1 MYYILSHSLPMQFR
15 RLKKTFF
22 RYFLLKNNRKNGNIS
37 ILSSMYYLDLFSVVE
52 NNNIKFLE
60 NNISL
65 GRYFSFFIE
74 FSLKILLFFFIN
86 FLDNFFFFPLKIVL
100 F

>member
-65 GRYFSFFIE
+65 GRYFSFFYRI
-74 FSLKILLFFFIN
+74 FFKNFTVFLLIF
-86 FLDNFFFFPLKIVL
+86 
-100 F
+100 